1 MARASSRRY
10 MQWVG
15 DVSGGGNFAF
25 RLLLVYW
32 SRNPMVVFDSS
43 GCCVLADF
51 VWCTARHFSTQR
63 FSGFILPSGAWEN
76 QRQSQKLWAKSPCV
90 QRPQSSTAIDPPL
103 LRSSSIFHKVECSRT
118 STTAYVDPWYHHP
131 RDHILLRR
139 NTEELIDR
147 RTAVR
152 TVRTQ
157 LCPCSLQAG
166 TYLW

>member
-51 VWCTARHFSTQR
+51 VWFTARHF
-63 FSGFILPSGAWEN
+63 PSRDSRGSYYLQEPGKINAN
-76 QRQSQKLWAKSPCV
+76 PKSYGPKV
-90 QRPQSSTAIDPPL
+90 RVFRDHKVAPPL
-103 LRSSSIFHKVECSRT
+103 THLF
-118 STTAYVDPWYHHP
+118 
-131 RDHILLRR
+131 
-139 NTEELIDR
+139 
-147 RTAVR
+147 
-152 TVRTQ
+152 
-157 LCPCSLQAG
+157 
-166 TYLW
+166 